1 MKSIFGMKGVQSKT
15 SVIIVIVIVFVMFLL
30 IFIDQDLH
38 I

>member
-15 SVIIVIVIVFVMFLL
+15 RVITVIVIVFVMFLL